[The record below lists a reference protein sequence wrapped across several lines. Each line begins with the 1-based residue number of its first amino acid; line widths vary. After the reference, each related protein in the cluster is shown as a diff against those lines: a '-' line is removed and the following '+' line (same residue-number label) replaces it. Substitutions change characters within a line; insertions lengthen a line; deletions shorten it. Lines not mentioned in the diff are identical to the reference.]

1 MDDEA
6 CERALR
12 LFAGKGVK
20 DTVILLKERGSATLV
35 DGSYLRVPGYEVDV
49 VDASCGG
56 DTYVGELAARLS
68 EGGSLAESMVYASA
82 AAALSLT
89 KVGAQ
94 ESIPSWSEV
103 QSFVE
108 DHRTRA

>member
-1 MDDEA
+1 MPPVA
-6 CERALR
+6 
-12 LFAGKGVK
+12 
-20 DTVILLKERGSATLV
+20 
-35 DGSYLRVPGYEVDV
+35 
-49 VDASCGG
+49 
-56 DTYVGELAARLS
+56 AARLS

-108 DHRTRA
+108 DHRGRA

>member
-1 MDDEA
+1 M
-6 CERALR
+6 
-12 LFAGKGVK
+12 
-20 DTVILLKERGSATLV
+20 

-108 DHRTRA
+108 DHRGRA